1 MFNKTLIILSLFL
14 FSSCSENPKEKEK
27 ALSCSELL
35 DQFHNNKYST
45 QFIVNSCAGYDK
57 EKNIPGY
64 KSTVYIAGNTIAC
77 TGVAIAEN
85 TILTAAHCLYIKEDN
100 GKYRKALEKEIFVFN
115 EKPSDNI
122 AYPKNRVK
130 KMYIHDIYN
139 PSNNDNIPFADIAI
153 LKTIEPISKLNIK
166 QARIAKEYFDGEKTL
181 FVGFGQ
187 TGESEINSKGVI
199 RWAVATLRKPNNN
212 ISYNS
217 DELLSFQ
224 KAINDGVIDI
234 SKASSIKDT
243 FIIMK
248 KEHMSYGQTCLGD
261 SGGPQFVKRGNFHS
275 LISITQG
282 THSRLVGP
290 QKVTNGD
297 KCTADDSNNT
307 YIYPYISW
315 IEKHIDFSAGEKLL
329 Y

>member
-1 MFNKTLIILSLFL
+1 MFKKTLIILSLFL

-27 ALSCSELL
+27 KLSCSELL
-35 DQFHNNKYST
+35 DQFHNNKNST
-45 QFIVNSCAGYDK
+45 QYIVNSCAGYDK

-64 KSTVYIAGNTIAC
+64 ESTVYIVGNFGIC
-77 TGVAIAEN
+77 TGVAIADK
-85 TILTAAHCLYIKEDN
+85 TILTAAHCFYKKDEN
-100 GKYRKALEKEIFVFN
+100 GVYSKATGSDVFVFN
-115 EKPSDNI
+115 ENPSSYKTDKKI
-122 AYPKNRVK
+122 TVK
-130 KMYIHDIYN
+130 HIIYNDLYN
-139 PSNNDNIPFADIAI
+139 PSNKDNIPFADIAI
-153 LKTIEPISKLNIK
+153 LKTTESISKLNIK

-187 TGESEINSKGVI
+187 TGEFEDNSKGII
-199 RWAVATLRKPNNN
+199 RWAVATLRKPNQN

-217 DELLSFQ
+217 EELLSFQ
-224 KAINDGVIDI
+224 NAINKGLIDI
-234 SKASSIKDT
+234 SKAPSMKDT

-248 KEHMSYGQTCLGD
+248 KEHMSYGQTCHGD

-282 THSRLVGP
+282 THFRLVGP

-307 YIYPYISW
+307 YIYPYLSW
-315 IEKHIDFSAGEKLL
+315 IVDKLDDGEKLL

>member
-139 PSNNDNIPFADIAI
+139 PSNNDNIPFADIASI
-153 LKTIEPISKLNIK
+153 KNVKLVVWVRSNVVAHAIGLWRQKQMKTLCHTNNVD
-166 QARIAKEYFDGEKTL
+166 AKEALKCSLPEKGAISLDDFESNLKLATVFHAINLGVAYAKWRPNCRPNAMISAQVYDL
-181 FVGFGQ
+181 FY
-187 TGESEINSKGVI
+187 EAMMRDKK
-199 RWAVATLRKPNNN
+199 AALAK
-212 ISYNS
+212 
-217 DELLSFQ
+217 LLSWLGHSEL
-224 KAINDGVIDI
+224 IGSIPV
-234 SKASSIKDT
+234 SLASTS
-243 FIIMK
+243 
-248 KEHMSYGQTCLGD
+248 
-261 SGGPQFVKRGNFHS
+261 
-275 LISITQG
+275 
-282 THSRLVGP
+282 
-290 QKVTNGD
+290 
-297 KCTADDSNNT
+297 
-307 YIYPYISW
+307 
-315 IEKHIDFSAGEKLL
+315 
-329 Y
+329 

>member
-35 DQFHNNKYST
+35 DQYHNNKNST

-64 KSTVYIAGNTIAC
+64 ESTVYIAGNFATC
-77 TGVAIAEN
+77 TGVAIADK
-85 TILTAAHCLYIKEDN
+85 TILTAAHCLYKQDDN
-100 GKYRKALEKEIFVFN
+100 GVFSRVKNSDVFVFN
-115 EKPSDNI
+115 EKPSSYKTD
-122 AYPKNRVK
+122 K
-130 KMYIHDIYN
+130 KIMFRQIIYNDIYK
-139 PSNNDNIPFADIAI
+139 PNNKENIPFADIAI
-153 LKTIEPISKLNIK
+153 LKTTESISKLNIIP
-166 QARIAKEYFDGEKTL
+166 ARIAKEYFDGEKTL

-187 TGESEINSKGVI
+187 TGENEINSKGI
-199 RWAVATLRKPNNN
+199 KRWAIATLRKPNHN

-224 KAINDGVIDI
+224 KAVNLGVIDI
-234 SKASSIKDT
+234 SKAPSMKDT

-248 KEHMSYGQTCLGD
+248 KEHMSYGQTCQGD
-261 SGGPQFVKRGNFHS
+261 SGGPQYVKRGNFHS

-307 YIYPYISW
+307 YIYPYLSW
-315 IEKHIDFSAGEKLL
+315 ILFNLDRDEKLL